1 MKTWARLGM
10 ALALSGWPLTA
21 TVTASSVT
29 AQSQDAAQEALRTG
43 AYDDAVEAFDRA
55 LREDPS
61 ALSARL
67 GLMEA
72 LMATGRY
79 ERAIEVGRDGP
90 DPEAT
95 GNHLGEALLRVG
107 RRDAAEEAFSAAA
120 DGGGAWSLT
129 AEVNL
134 AESLFAR
141 GAVDE
146 AMERFDRFIDVYN
159 ASSGRLRTSDLV
171 AVGRAVTYL
180 GREQPDLFQD
190 ALRAFD
196 EAADADPGRYAA
208 RVRAGDLFLAKY
220 SSPEAKTE
228 YEAVLATNPRHA
240 GALFGMARALE
251 FDGEASSGGYL
262 DRVLEVNPNHVEA
275 RALRARRHLTRGDWD
290 AARSEV
296 ERALDVNPSSLSA
309 LTALAAIHFVSGDD
323 AAFDEA
329 RNRVLELNPR
339 YAELDAT
346 LADLAVQTRRYHDA
360 VARAQA
366 AVELD
371 PAAWEAWGLLG
382 INRLRTGRIAEG
394 RDALERAFE
403 GDPYNPWF
411 KNTLDL
417 LDTFDRF
424 DSHETPHFELFLHGD
439 EADLLAT
446 YLAPLAEEAYAALVE
461 RYGVEPEVPV
471 RAELYPSHA
480 DFSVRTLGE
489 AGLGALGV
497 SFGNVLVM
505 DAPSARTLGD
515 YNWASVFWHELA
527 HTFHLAMT
535 DHRVP
540 RWFSEGL
547 AVHEQRQ
554 ARPGWGHRPT
564 PTFLAA
570 LRDGRLKP
578 VSELNDG
585 FMRPDYPEQV
595 VHSYYQASL
604 VFEWIEDRHGFEAIR
619 SMLEGYRRE
628 EAPEAI
634 FESVLGTPV
643 EEFDDTFVT
652 YLEERFARPLAGLP
666 EPGERPGANA
676 SPAELESFVEDHPN
690 DFAARLSLGT
700 RLIDEG
706 QLDDAEGHL
715 REAAEIF
722 PEYTGPNAPYV
733 QLARLYRE
741 RGELERAV
749 ESLAR
754 HDALA
759 EASYE
764 TRLERAELL
773 AELDRPAE
781 AADALAEAVLI
792 WPYELDLHRELASR
806 YAELGDYD
814 AEVLERRAVVA
825 LDPTDRARAYY
836 RLARAESRAGRPEDA
851 RRSVLRALEIAPN
864 YEEALELLLEL
875 RGEGGGLR

>member
-1 MKTWARLGM
+1 MKARTGIGLVF
-10 ALALSGWPLTA
+10 ALWMGPLTA
-21 TVTASSVT
+21 TAVT
-29 AQSQDAAQEALRTG
+29 AQSQDIAREALRTG
-43 AYDDAVEAFDRA
+43 AYDEAVEAFTRA
-55 LREDPS
+55 LRADPS
-61 ALSARL
+61 DVAARL
-67 GLMEA
+67 GLMES

-79 ERAIEVGRDGP
+79 ERAIEVGRDGS

-95 GNHLGEALLRVG
+95 ANHLGEALLRVG
-107 RRDAAEEAFSAAA
+107 RRGAAEEAFARAA
-120 DGGGAWSLT
+120 DAGGRWSLT
-129 AEVNL
+129 AEANL
-134 AESLFAR
+134 AEVLFRR
-141 GAVDE
+141 GAVDD

-159 ASSGRLRTSDLV
+159 ASSGRLGAPDLV

-180 GREQPDLFQD
+180 GRKRPDLFQD

-196 EAADADPGRYAA
+196 EATDAEPGWHAA
-208 RVRAGDLFLAKY
+208 RVRAGDLFLEKY
-220 SSPEAKTE
+220 SSPEAKVE
-228 YEAVLATNPRHA
+228 YQAVLATNPNHT

-251 FDGEASSGGYL
+251 FDRDASAGGYL
-262 DRVLEVNPNHVEA
+262 ERLLEVNPNHVEA

-290 AARSEV
+290 AARAEV
-296 ERALDVNPSSLSA
+296 DRALEVNPSSLSA
-309 LTALAAIHFVSGDD
+309 LTALAGIHFVTGDD
-323 AAFDEA
+323 AAFAET
-329 RNRVLELNPR
+329 RRRVLELNPR
-339 YAELDAT
+339 HAGMDAT
-346 LADLAVQTRRYHDA
+346 LADLAVQTRRYSDA
-360 VARAQA
+360 VARARA

-371 PAAWEAWGLLG
+371 SASWEAWGLLG
-382 INRLRTGRIAEG
+382 LNRLRTGRIAEG
-394 RDALERAFE
+394 REALERAFE

-424 DSHETPHFELFLHGD
+424 DIHETPRFELFLHGD

-446 YLAPLAEEAYAALVE
+446 YLAPLAEEAYTALAE
-461 RYGVEPEVPV
+461 RYGVEPEPPV
-471 RAELYPSHA
+471 RAEFYPSHA

-497 SFGNVLVM
+497 SFGPVLVM
-505 DAPSARTLGD
+505 DAPSARTRGD

-547 AVHEQRQ
+547 AVHEQRK

-564 PTFLAA
+564 LSFLSA

-604 VFEWIEDRHGFEAIR
+604 VFEWIEERHGFQAIR
-619 SMLEGYRRE
+619 SMLEGYRHE
-628 EAPEAI
+628 EDPEAL
-634 FESVLGTPV
+634 FESVLGTPL
-643 EEFDDTFVT
+643 EAFDETFET

-666 EPGERPGANA
+666 DRAERPGTGATT
-676 SPAELESFVEDHPN
+676 SELEDFVERRPN
-690 DFAARLSLGT
+690 DFAARLSLGA
-700 RLIDEG
+700 RLIEAG
-706 QLDDAEGHL
+706 RLEEAEGHL

-722 PEYTGPNAPYV
+722 PEYAGPNAPHL

-741 RGELERAV
+741 QGDLERAV

-764 TRLERAELL
+764 TRLERGELL
-773 AELDRPAE
+773 AELGRPAE

-792 WPYELDLHRELASR
+792 WPYELDLHRELADR
-806 YAELGDYD
+806 YAELGDHD

-836 RLARAESRAGRPEDA
+836 RLARAETDAGRTEEA

-875 RGEGGGLR
+875 RGRAGGNR